1 MFILVIILICNRCSF
16 LLMSNFVP
24 RLSCFRRALFLLC
37 LLCSAIAQADNSWQ
51 KESSRHLE
59 QLLKSNPDQ
68 LQELKDSAVLEF
80 YRERKYK
87 LLWSNQKGRLDRAS
101 DLLHVIIQA
110 KNEGL
115 EPSDYYLEE
124 FSKYWDST
132 ELSESVQ
139 LDLLLS
145 AALYRYSNEVYSGR
159 LDANYLD
166 PDWHIKNESLDISRL
181 FADVAKKSSIGNLLK
196 ELPPQHDG
204 YQSLKQHL
212 YQFRELAQQGGW
224 QNLGWG
230 PVLERSVQ
238 HEQVVLLR
246 RRLKVTGDLAVDPFP
261 DMDIFDRRLEE
272 AVRRYQQRHGLEVD
286 GKVGPQTRRSLDIT
300 VSERIRQ
307 IRINMERWRW
317 LPRKLGKRYVM
328 VNMTGFELY
337 IIENDSMVL
346 SMPVIIGHSLRS
358 TPTFSGL
365 ISYME
370 YNPYWTIPRKLVL
383 EDIIPR
389 QLRDPSYL
397 SRESI
402 KVYKGRG
409 NAKEIDPKTVD
420 WSNLDENHFPYWLRQ
435 EPGPKN
441 ALGTVKFM
449 FSNPYAVYL
458 HGTPDRHLFAPVVRA
473 FSSGCIRVKDPV
485 RLAAFLLND
494 GSLQKEEEVL
504 ASIHLEINQRVT
516 LPIAVPIYLVY
527 WTAWVDQDDKMHFRH
542 DVYGR
547 DTRLNEL
554 FSS

>member
-1 MFILVIILICNRCSF
+1 LF
-16 LLMSNFVP
+16 LL
-24 RLSCFRRALFLLC
+24 CLLC

-115 EPSDYYLEE
+115 EPSDYYLEK

-181 FADVAKKSSIGNLLK
+181 FADVAKKSSIGNLMK

-337 IIENDSMVL
+337 IIESDSMVL

-420 WSNLDENHFPYWLRQ
+420 WSNQDENHFPYWLRQ

-527 WTAWVDQDDKMHFRH
+527 WTAWVDQDGKMHFRH

>member
-1 MFILVIILICNRCSF
+1 ML
-16 LLMSNFVP
+16 NFVP
-24 RLSCFRRALFLLC
+24 RLFCFQRTLFLLC

-59 QLLKSNPDQ
+59 QLLISNPDQ

-87 LLWSNQKGRLDRAS
+87 LLWSNKKGRLDRTS

-110 KNEGL
+110 KKEGL

-166 PDWHIKNESLDISRL
+166 PDWHIKNEYLDISRL
-181 FADVAKKSSIGNLLK
+181 FADVAKKLSIGNLLK

-224 QNLGWG
+224 LGPGWG
-230 PVLERSVQ
+230 PVLERGVQ

-286 GKVGPQTRRSLDIT
+286 GKVGPQTRRSLDIM

-365 ISYME
+365 ISHME

-402 KVYKGRG
+402 KIYKGWE
-409 NAKEIDPKTVD
+409 NAKEVDPKTVD

-435 EPGPKN
+435 EPGPQN

-449 FSNPYAVYL
+449 FSNQYAVYL
-458 HGTPDRHLFAPVVRA
+458 HGTPDRHLFDPVVRA

-504 ASIHLEINQRVT
+504 TSIHLEINQGVT

-527 WTAWVDQDDKMHFRH
+527 WTAWVDQDGKMHFRH

-547 DTRLNEL
+547 DIRLNEL

>member
-1 MFILVIILICNRCSF
+1 
-16 LLMSNFVP
+16 MSNFVP

-337 IIENDSMVL
+337 IIESDSMVL

-420 WSNLDENHFPYWLRQ
+420 WSNQDENHFPYWLRQ

-527 WTAWVDQDDKMHFRH
+527 WTAWVDQDGKMHFRH